1 MHKSFATKIRQL
13 EHPSSVQFSC
23 SVVPD
28 SLWLHE
34 SQHIR
39 PPCPSPTPR
48 VHPWLKNVKKQT
60 TATHGLFPAPR
71 GSVGPEILSSGWERR
86 GLEEKSLIPM
96 SIELVMPSNHLILCH
111 PLLLLPSIFP
121 SLRVLPDEST
131 LQIRWPK
138 YWSFSFSISP
148 SSEHPGLISFR
159 MTGWIS
165 LQSKGHSRIFSNTTV
180 QKHQFSVLNFPYS
193 PTLTSIHDQ
202 WKNHSLDQM
211 DLC

>member
-1 MHKSFATKIRQL
+1 MDKAADVSPKDNLLDSSEGLIQTGKGGTRCIRVLQQK
-13 EHPSSVQFSC
+13 PDSWNIQVQFSC

-96 SIELVMPSNHLILCH
+96 SNELVMPSNHLILCH

-165 LQSKGHSRIFSNTTV
+165 L
-180 QKHQFSVLNFPYS
+180 
-193 PTLTSIHDQ
+193 
-202 WKNHSLDQM
+202 
-211 DLC
+211 